1 LEKQIIKQPS
11 LKLVILFTSL
21 YALFTISS
29 ATTQEVDTTG
39 SSAYG
44 YPSKERFHPVK
55 GENGMVAAIEP
66 LAARAGRDILA
77 QGGNAVDA
85 AVATGFA
92 LAVTHPEAGNIG
104 GGGFMMISLPE
115 LDEVIALDYRETAPA
130 AAYRDML
137 LDENDE
143 YDPDRA
149 IYSYLGTGVPGS
161 VMGMTEAL
169 KKYGSLSLKRV
180 MAPAIRLAEDGY
192 ILNYAKEK
200 SFETEIDDLKR
211 DPSTAEFFL
220 KKDGTTYKM
229 GERLKQPVLARTLT
243 IIAEQGAKGFYEG
256 EIADLI
262 VEEMKSN
269 RGLITHEDLKNYKM
283 IERNPI
289 KGTFRGHAI
298 YTMPPASSGGIH
310 LVQMLNVL
318 EGFDLKSMGH
328 NSADYIA
335 ALVEAMRRAYAD
347 RSEYLGDPAF
357 TDVPVEE
364 LIDKNYAKKLR
375 ASINLSQASL
385 STDINPGLEAPYE
398 SPQTTHY
405 SVMDK
410 NGGAVSVTTTI
421 NLAYGGGGSVDGAGF
436 FLNNEMDDFSA
447 KPGTPNAFGLIGGV
461 ANQIEPGK
469 RPLSSMT
476 PTIVQKDD
484 EVVLVTGSPGGSTI
498 ITIVMQMVLNIIEFN
513 MNIAEASVAPR
524 VHHQWLPDVVMTES
538 GVSRDTLDILRDRK
552 FILPET
558 PVSFTLGRTN
568 SITHHDGVFYGFSD
582 LRGLEQGIAG
592 Y

>member
-1 LEKQIIKQPS
+1 MKRSPIKIT
-11 LKLVILFTSL
+11 ILFSL
-21 YALFTISS
+21 LSALFIVPY
-29 ATTQEVDTTG
+29 ATAQDVDTTG
-39 SSAYG
+39 SSAYA

-55 GENGMVAAIEP
+55 GENGMVTAIEP

-115 LDEVIALDYRETAPA
+115 LDEVIALDYREAAPA

-137 LDENDE
+137 LNEDGD

-169 KKYGSLSLKRV
+169 KKYGTLPLKQV
-180 MAPAIRLAEDGY
+180 MAPAIKLAEDGY
-192 ILNYAKEK
+192 ILNYAKEEAF
-200 SFETEIDDLKR
+200 SSNIEDLKR
-211 DPSTAEFFL
+211 DPSTAEFFF
-220 KKDGTTYKM
+220 KADGTPYKM
-229 GERLKQPVLARTLT
+229 GERLRQTVLARTLN

-262 VEEMKSN
+262 VAEMKSN
-269 RGLITHEDLKNYKM
+269 RGLITLEDLKNYKA
-283 IERNPI
+283 IERKPI
-289 KGTFRGHAI
+289 IGTFRGHDI

-310 LVQMLNVL
+310 LVQMLNIL
-318 EGFDLKSMGH
+318 EGYDLKSMGH

-335 ALVEAMRRAYAD
+335 TVVETMRRAYAD

-364 LIDKNYAKKLR
+364 LIDKAYADKLR
-375 ASINLSQASL
+375 SQINIKQASL
-385 STDINPGLEAPYE
+385 STDVKPGLEAPYE

-447 KPGTPNAFGLIGGV
+447 KPNTPNAFGLIGGV

-476 PTIVQKDD
+476 PTIVQQDG

-498 ITIVMQMVLNIIEFN
+498 INIVMQMVLNVIEFD
-513 MNIAEASVAPR
+513 MNIAEASTAPR
-524 VHHQWLPDVVMTES
+524 FHHQWLPDVMTSEV
-538 GVSRDTLDILRDRK
+538 GISRDTLDILRARN
-552 FILPET
+552 FILPTT
-558 PVSFTLGRTN
+558 PTNFTLGRTN
-568 SITHHDGVFYGFSD
+568 SITYRDGVFYGFSD
-582 LRGLEQGIAG
+582 LRGPEYGVAG

>member
-1 LEKQIIKQPS
+1 MKFASFLFAT
-11 LKLVILFTSL
+11 LVT
-21 YALFTISS
+21 LFTISH
-29 ATTQEVDTTG
+29 APAQEVDTSG
-39 SSAYG
+39 SSAYSYG
-44 YPSKERFHPVK
+44 SSARMHPTK
-55 GENGMVAAIEP
+55 GVNGMVTAIEP

-115 LDEVIALDYRETAPA
+115 LDEVIALDYREMAPA

-137 LDENDE
+137 LDENGD
-143 YDPDRA
+143 YDTDRA

-161 VMGMTEAL
+161 VMGMTQAL
-169 KKYGSLSLKRV
+169 KKYGTLPLKQV
-180 MAPAIRLAEDGY
+180 MAPAIRLAESGY
-192 ILNYAKEK
+192 ILNYAKEEA
-200 SFETEIDDLKR
+200 FEANVEDLKR
-211 DPSTAEFFL
+211 DPSTAEFFF
-220 KKDGTTYKM
+220 KADGTTYKM
-229 GERLKQPVLARTLT
+229 GERLKQPVLARTLN

-256 EIADLI
+256 EIAALI
-262 VEEMKSN
+262 VAEMDSN
-269 RGLITHEDLKNYKM
+269 RGLITLDDLKNYKA
-283 IERNPI
+283 IERKPI
-289 KGTFRGHAI
+289 IGTFRGHEI

-310 LVQMLNVL
+310 LVQMLNIL
-318 EGFDLKSMGH
+318 EGYDLKSMGH

-335 ALVEAMRRAYAD
+335 ALVESMRRAYAD
-347 RSEYLGDPAF
+347 RSEYLGDPAY

-364 LIDKNYAKKLR
+364 LIDKAYADKLR
-375 ASINLSQASL
+375 AQINLKQASL
-385 STDINPGLEAPYE
+385 STDISPGLEAPYE

-410 NGGAVSVTTTI
+410 DGGAVSVTTTI

-461 ANQIEPGK
+461 ANEIEPGK

-476 PTIVQKDD
+476 PTIVQKDG

-498 ITIVMQMVLNIIEFN
+498 ITIVMQMVLNVIEFN

-524 VHHQWLPDVVMTES
+524 VHHQWLPDVLMTEA
-538 GVSRDTLDILRDRK
+538 GVSQDTLDILRARN
-552 FILPET
+552 FILPAT
-558 PVSFTLGRTN
+558 PAGGGSPYSSTLGRTN
-568 SITHHDGVFYGFSD
+568 SITHHDGIYYGFSD
-582 LRGLEQGIAG
+582 LRGLEYGVAG

>member
-1 LEKQIIKQPS
+1 M
-11 LKLVILFTSL
+11 KLTSFIFVTLFT
-21 YALFTISS
+21 LFAVASVP
-29 ATTQEVDTTG
+29 AQEVDTTG
-39 SSAYG
+39 SSAYAYG
-44 YPSKERFHPVK
+44 SSARMHPTK
-55 GENGMVAAIEP
+55 GVNGMVTAIEP
-66 LAARAGRDILA
+66 LAAQAGRDILA

-115 LDEVIALDYRETAPA
+115 LDEVIALDYREAAPA

-137 LDENDE
+137 LNEKGD

-169 KKYGSLSLKRV
+169 KKYGTLPLRQV
-180 MAPAIRLAEDGY
+180 MAPAIKLAEDGY
-192 ILNYAKEK
+192 ILNYAKEEAFK
-200 SFETEIDDLKR
+200 NNIDDLKR
-211 DPSTAEFFL
+211 DPSTVEFFL
-220 KKDGTTYKM
+220 KDDGTTYKM
-229 GERLKQPVLARTLT
+229 GERLKQPLMARTLN
-243 IIAEQGAKGFYEG
+243 IIAAEGAKGFYEG
-256 EIADLI
+256 EIAELI

-269 RGLITHEDLKNYKM
+269 RGLISLDDLKNYNA
-283 IERNPI
+283 IERKPI
-289 KGTFRGHAI
+289 IGTFRGHDI

-310 LVQMLNVL
+310 LVQMLNIL
-318 EGFDLKSMGH
+318 EGYDLKAMGH

-335 ALVEAMRRAYAD
+335 VLVEAMRRAYAD

-364 LIDKNYAKKLR
+364 LINKAYADRLR
-375 ASINLSQASL
+375 AQININEASL
-385 STDINPGLEAPYE
+385 STDVNPGLEAPYE

-410 NGGAVSVTTTI
+410 DGGAVSVTTTI

-447 KPGTPNAFGLIGGV
+447 KAGVPNAFGLIGGV

-476 PTIVQKDD
+476 PTIVQQDG

-498 ITIVMQMVLNIIEFN
+498 INIVMQMVLNVIEFN

-524 VHHQWLPDVVMTES
+524 VHHQWLPDVVMTEA
-538 GVSRDTLDILRDRK
+538 GVSRDTLDILRARNY
-552 FILPET
+552 ILPGT
-558 PVSFTLGRTN
+558 AISSTLGRTN
-568 SITHHDGVFYGFSD
+568 SITQSGGVYYGFSD
-582 LRGLEQGIAG
+582 LRGLEYGVAG